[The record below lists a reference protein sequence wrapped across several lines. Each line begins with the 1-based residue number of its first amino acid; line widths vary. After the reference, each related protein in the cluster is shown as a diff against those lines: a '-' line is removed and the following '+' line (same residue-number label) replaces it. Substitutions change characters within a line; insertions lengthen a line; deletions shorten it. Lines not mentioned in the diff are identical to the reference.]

1 MASSTPYIVSSR
13 KYRPKK
19 FCDII
24 GQTAAVTVLQNALR
38 FNRSA
43 HAYVFC
49 GTRGTGKTTLAR
61 LFAKSLNCDN
71 LSADIEPCNSCSSC
85 IEISQGN
92 SLDVLEIDGASHRGI
107 EDIRQINETVIFAPA
122 KASYKVYIIDEVHML
137 TKEAFNALLK
147 TLEEPP
153 SHVKFF
159 LATTEPHRIP
169 TTVLSRCQRLTLKRI
184 PESSIVEKLQKMAK
198 ESSIK
203 TSEEALLPIAKA
215 AEGSL
220 RDAESMYDF
229 VVSMYPE
236 ELSVNNV
243 CDAVGIPL
251 PHTLSDLHK
260 GILEKNYATIF
271 SITNEL
277 FESGRNI
284 AHFLDCL
291 INFYCSAL
299 STPDSKITL
308 DISEDKLLEIIDF
321 LSRSSANLSKTVF
334 EKTFLEATLL
344 QLVYLINRP
353 SSKEILKEVQSLK
366 TSFPLANHPQSS
378 QTKSATPTI
387 LQEKEKKDLFNEL
400 RSLQPESNSL
410 KQLKLETSS
419 KHSSDELKTT
429 PTQSPTHPLPSAPS
443 EKNPPKSK
451 NFKSISVEESSLIDT
466 ILQFASVEFSGIL
479 TKGK

>member
-1 MASSTPYIVSSR
+1 MTPSKSYIVSAR

-24 GQTAAVTVLQNALR
+24 GQPSAVTVLQNALR
-38 FNRSA
+38 LNRSA

-61 LFAKSLNCDN
+61 LFAKSLNCSN
-71 LSADIEPCNSCSSC
+71 LSSDIEPCNVCPSCA
-85 IEISQGN
+85 EISQGN

-122 KASYKVYIIDEVHML
+122 KSAYKIFIIDEVHML

-153 SHVKFF
+153 NHVKFF

-169 TTVLSRCQRLTLKRI
+169 TTVLSRCQRITLKRI
-184 PESSIVEKLQKMAK
+184 PENLIVKKLQKMAQECGLK
-198 ESSIK
+198 S
-203 TSEEALLPIAKA
+203 TEEALLPIARA

-229 VVSMYPE
+229 VVSMYPD
-236 ELSVNNV
+236 ELSTEAV

-251 PHTLSDLHK
+251 PNTLSDLHQN
-260 GILEKNYATIF
+260 ILEKNYPRIF

-277 FESGRNI
+277 FESGKSI

-299 STPDSKITL
+299 SSTDSKTKL
-308 DISEDKLLEIIDF
+308 NISEDKLLEITDF
-321 LSRSSANLSKTVF
+321 LSRSVANLSKTVF
-334 EKTFLEATLL
+334 EKTFLESTLI
-344 QLVYLINRP
+344 QLIYLINRP
-353 SSKEILKEVQSLK
+353 SSTEILKEVRALKASLPLNNTTLQT
-366 TSFPLANHPQSS
+366 TSESS
-378 QTKSATPTI
+378 AI
-387 LQEKEKKDLFNEL
+387 LKEEAKKDLFNEL
-400 RSLQPESNSL
+400 RSLQPTDNSPTQKPSSSPQAQDFNNLIPSPESSP
-410 KQLKLETSS
+410 KTYSTPSSTTPASTKSKSS
-419 KHSSDELKTT
+419 KLI
-429 PTQSPTHPLPSAPS
+429 
-443 EKNPPKSK
+443 
-451 NFKSISVEESSLIDT
+451 SIEESAFTDT
-466 ILQFASVEFSGIL
+466 ILQFTSVEFSGIL